1 MREIGAAEAKVRLSE
16 LLRDVEQGET
26 FSITRHGKP
35 IARLIP
41 VIPAP
46 EGDSAKR
53 AEAVERFLQ
62 QRATWKG
69 TGMSVEEIL
78 AARHEGHNR

>member
-26 FSITRHGKP
+26 ISITRHGKP

-41 VIPAP
+41 AP
-46 EGDSAKR
+46 EGDRARR

-62 QRATWKG
+62 QKATWKG

-78 AARHEGHNR
+78 AARHEAHKR